1 MLNLY
6 KSNKIEVISELL
18 AEELKICPP
27 LITENLEIA
36 VPNYFLGKWLSEQI
50 TIKNKISALYEV
62 KTISSYTESLL
73 TNFFPGIDMGLWNF
87 ESIKWGII
95 DSLEELN
102 SFKESFPLRNWIN
115 KYLDNKKTI
124 DGDIHNLTKKIT
136 NNFIDYLIFRPEMIA
151 QWNRYEINSSNL
163 FKNLNSDQFWQP
175 ILYKLLEE
183 KISEKPSCLYLS
195 LIHI

>member
-27 LITENLEIA
+27 RITENLEIA

-50 TIKNKISALYEV
+50 TIKNKISALYEL

-73 TNFFPGIDMGLWNF
+73 TNFFPGTDMGLWNF

-102 SFKESFPLRNWIN
+102 SFKESFPIRNWIN

-124 DGDIHNLTKKIT
+124 DGDIFNLTKKIT

-163 FKNLNSDQFWQP
+163 LR
-175 ILYKLLEE
+175 I
-183 KISEKPSCLYLS
+183 
-195 LIHI
+195 